1 MACARYDI
9 KSVNPLIIKKLYTAI
24 LEGREDRRQG
34 GKERERKEE
43 GKGGREGERKGGK
56 RERKKEKEGKERKI
70 RKEGRKSYPIQSE
83 LNPAEHMCKIAIT
96 CKDR

>member
-9 KSVNPLIIKKLYTAI
+9 KSVNPLIIKKLYAAI

-56 RERKKEKEGKERKI
+56 GKKNKKGRKKI
-70 RKEGRKSYPIQSE
+70 IPH
-83 LNPAEHMCKIAIT
+83 PV
-96 CKDR
+96 

>member
-9 KSVNPLIIKKLYTAI
+9 KSVNPLIIKKLYAAI

-43 GKGGREGERKGGK
+43 GKGGR
-56 RERKKEKEGKERKI
+56 
-70 RKEGRKSYPIQSE
+70 
-83 LNPAEHMCKIAIT
+83 
-96 CKDR
+96 D

>member
-9 KSVNPLIIKKLYTAI
+9 KSVNPLIIKKLYAAI

-43 GKGGREGERKGGK
+43 GKGGREGEREKERK
-56 RERKKEKEGKERKI
+56 KRRERKEK
-70 RKEGRKSYPIQSE
+70 
-83 LNPAEHMCKIAIT
+83 
-96 CKDR
+96 